1 MDEILYSIDIYKDNV
16 DYFGKIFSDNN
27 EIKEFHNK
35 NIDELLRDIILDI
48 ELDHDESSARHKDF
62 FEDSE

>member
-1 MDEILYSIDIYKDNV
+1 MDEILYSIEIYKDNV
-16 DYFGKIFSDNN
+16 DNFGKIFSDNN

-48 ELDHDESSARHKDF
+48 ELDHDVSSARHKDF

>member
-1 MDEILYSIDIYKDNV
+1 MDEILYRIEIYRNGT
-16 DYFGKIFSDNN
+16 DYLGKIFSNNN

-35 NIDELLRDIILDI
+35 NIDDLLRDIILDI
-48 ELDHDESSARHKDF
+48 ELDHDESSKRSKDF